1 MLKSTMTIRNEDK
14 QAYSQT
20 RTILGNLGIL
30 LWMILSTVAVW
41 FFNSLNA
48 WIFLFFTF
56 ITIFA
61 VIRRSLCKTCA
72 YCKKC
77 TMGSHKLSELVFGK
91 AELGGLSANSLLSRL
106 VVTYTLL
113 TIVPVTFLVLSI
125 SQEYIVLKLVVL
137 ATLLLFSLFSV
148 LTKRKRESMKK

>member
-1 MLKSTMTIRNEDK
+1 MLNLTMIIRNEDK

-30 LWMILSTVAVW
+30 LWMILSTATVW
-41 FFNSLNA
+41 FFNPLYA

-125 SQEYIVLKLVVL
+125 SQEYMVLKPVVL
-137 ATLLLFSLFSV
+137 AVLLLFSLFSV
-148 LTKRKRESMKK
+148 LIKRKREFMKN

>member
-1 MLKSTMTIRNEDK
+1 MTIRNEDK

-30 LWMILSTVAVW
+30 LWMILGTVAVW
-41 FFNSLNA
+41 FFSPLYA
-48 WIFLFFTF
+48 WIFLFFAF

-113 TIVPVTFLVLSI
+113 TVVPVTFLVLSI

-137 ATLLLFSLFSV
+137 AALLLFSLFSV
-148 LTKRKRESMKK
+148 LTKRKREFMKK

>member
-1 MLKSTMTIRNEDK
+1 MTIRNEDK

-41 FFNSLNA
+41 FFNPLYA

-77 TMGSHKLSELVFGK
+77 TMGSHKLSEIVFGK

-125 SQEYIVLKLVVL
+125 SQEYMVLKLVVL
-137 ATLLLFSLFSV
+137 AALLLFSLFSV
-148 LTKRKRESMKK
+148 ITKRKREFMKN

>member
-1 MLKSTMTIRNEDK
+1 MLNLTMIIRNEDK

-30 LWMILSTVAVW
+30 LWMILSTAAVW
-41 FFNSLNA
+41 FFNPLYA

-125 SQEYIVLKLVVL
+125 SQEYMVLKPVVL
-137 ATLLLFSLFSV
+137 AVLLLFSLFSV
-148 LTKRKRESMKK
+148 LIKRKREFMKN

>member
-1 MLKSTMTIRNEDK
+1 MIIRNEDK

-20 RTILGNLGIL
+20 RTVLGNLGIL
-30 LWMILSTVAVW
+30 LWTILSTVAVW
-41 FFNSLNA
+41 FFNPLDA

-77 TMGSHKLSELVFGK
+77 TMGSHKLSELIFGK

-106 VVTYTLL
+106 VVIYTLL
-113 TIVPVTFLVLSI
+113 TIVPIIFLVFSF
-125 SQEYIVLKLVVL
+125 SQEYMVLKLVVL
-137 ATLLLFSLFSV
+137 STLLLFSLFSV
-148 LTKRKRESMKK
+148 LTKRKRDFMKN